1 MPLAYR
7 LLFLLS
13 AFFILNVVL
22 QHLTVNADTKVLHTL
37 SFNQP
42 GYSTRHEVITLENA
56 GTADEELVVRG
67 NWTVELGPPNKEG
80 LIFLAITEYTADK
93 NGYHVHYRIGTVP
106 LLETRLSGSLL
117 MSAAG

>member
-1 MPLAYR
+1 MPFATR

-13 AFFILNVVL
+13 ACILNVAL
-22 QHLTVNADTKVLHTL
+22 QHLTVNADTKVLNTL
-37 SFNQP
+37 SLNQP
-42 GYSTRHEVITLENA
+42 GQSSRHEVITLENA

-67 NWTVELGPPNKEG
+67 NYTVELGPPNKDG

-93 NGYHVHYRIGTVP
+93 NGYHVHYHIEARP

-117 MSAAG
+117 MTAAG